1 MKYPITRKDN
11 TIDELFGKRIADPYR
26 WLEDDNSKE
35 TLAWVKEQQA
45 LTEVILNEYPFR
57 KQFLA
62 RLKELND
69 YPKQSVPIK
78 HGKWYYYA
86 KNNGLQNQWVTY
98 RRKKDGAEELFFD
111 PNLLSED
118 GSTTAGL
125 IGRSKDNKFFTYRV
139 SKAGSDAGE
148 FWTMDTETK
157 T

>member
-26 WLEDDNSKE
+26 WLEDDNSNE
-35 TLAWVKEQQA
+35 TIAWVKEQQA

-86 KNNGLQNQWVTY
+86 KINI
-98 RRKKDGAEELFFD
+98 FFD
-111 PNLLSED
+111 KCLYH
-118 GSTTAGL
+118 
-125 IGRSKDNKFFTYRV
+125 I
-139 SKAGSDAGE
+139 
-148 FWTMDTETK
+148 
-157 T
+157 